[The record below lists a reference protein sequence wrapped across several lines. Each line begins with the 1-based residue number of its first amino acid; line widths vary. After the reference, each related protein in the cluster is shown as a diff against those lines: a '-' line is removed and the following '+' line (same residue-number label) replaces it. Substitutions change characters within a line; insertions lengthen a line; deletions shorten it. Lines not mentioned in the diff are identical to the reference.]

1 MIFNFKTGSNVNLIY
16 YFFIYRWFFTSD
28 THIKE
33 VTLQQV
39 LQSVAYMLFYEK
51 CET

>member
-1 MIFNFKTGSNVNLIY
+1 MLIIFIILC
-16 YFFIYRWFFTSD
+16 YRWFFTSD